1 VPNASRTPTT
11 NCLPSHAYCT
21 TTFCST
27 RSEIRVLVG
36 ISEKIGRPCSSTGA
50 SYSAFISISSR
61 HCSIDSRYLRRTLIS
76 SANSEIC
83 EMHSDF
89 SW

>member
-1 VPNASRTPTT
+1 MPNASRTAIA

-27 RSEIRVLVG
+27 RSEIRVFVG

-50 SYSAFISISSR
+50 SYSAFISISSM
-61 HCSIDSRYLRRTLIS
+61 HCSIDSRYFRRTPID
-76 SANSEIC
+76 SANSEIAA
-83 EMHSDF
+83 MQSDF